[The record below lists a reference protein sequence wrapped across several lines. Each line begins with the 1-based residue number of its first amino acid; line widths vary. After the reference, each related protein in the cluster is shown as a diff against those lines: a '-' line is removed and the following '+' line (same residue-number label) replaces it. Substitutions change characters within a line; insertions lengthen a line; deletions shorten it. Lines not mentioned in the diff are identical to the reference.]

1 LDTSEKYVR
10 GEEILGGWRP
20 RGITVVEDHTKL
32 ITMER
37 RAADVQAVRVILVN
51 SPVAAQPPQADAA
64 VWGSEKLLQ
73 KSLELWQKRFGH
85 RGKV

>member
-1 LDTSEKYVR
+1 MR

-20 RGITVVEDHTKL
+20 RGIAVVEDHTKL
-32 ITMER
+32 IAMER
-37 RAADVQAVRVILVN
+37 RAADVQAVRVILAN